1 MVKNGYY
8 RGSSKSSKLH
18 GLVLRLRLLEM
29 NYGLLVHIIHV
40 SGKRMIAQG
49 TDGCSRGSLMEG
61 VMTGLDM
68 LTFID
73 LSKTATERHPPLLNW
88 IRGWTG
94 CNDLEPLTPE
104 GWFEEAHGVTGGAL
118 DRNKVWIPT
127 HGPANKLFLWAPQPA
142 VADAALEELLKAR
155 HKRSDTFHVVVLP
168 RLMTPRWRRLF
179 NKACDFSFVV
189 PPETSFWPAN
199 MFEPL
204 WVGILLPFVQHRP
217 WCLKRTPLLVELGSS
232 LRGMLPSREED
243 AGNLLRELLRLPR
256 RLAPLSERVARGV
269 LQLPGEGIVPNV

>member
-1 MVKNGYY
+1 M
-8 RGSSKSSKLH
+8 
-18 GLVLRLRLLEM
+18 
-29 NYGLLVHIIHV
+29 
-40 SGKRMIAQG
+40 
-49 TDGCSRGSLMEG
+49 
-61 VMTGLDM
+61 
-68 LTFID
+68 
-73 LSKTATERHPPLLNW
+73 
-88 IRGWTG
+88 
-94 CNDLEPLTPE
+94 
-104 GWFEEAHGVTGGAL
+104 TGGAL